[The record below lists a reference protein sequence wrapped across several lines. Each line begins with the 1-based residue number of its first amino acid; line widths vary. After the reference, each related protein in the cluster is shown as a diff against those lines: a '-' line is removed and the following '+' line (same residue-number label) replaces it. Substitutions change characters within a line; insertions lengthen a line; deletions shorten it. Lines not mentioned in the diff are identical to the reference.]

1 MLDNAVAWLLKT
13 CPSLFSASY
22 FVYSRDLF
30 KSVKSACNQF
40 NVGMLE
46 LEAAIAV
53 VINDKEYLENC
64 RVCIGMGIEI
74 IPYRDWLD
82 LREECRL

>member
-1 MLDNAVAWLLKT
+1 MLDDAVAWLLKT

-22 FVYSRDLF
+22 FVYSRDLL
-30 KSVKSACNQF
+30 KSACNQF